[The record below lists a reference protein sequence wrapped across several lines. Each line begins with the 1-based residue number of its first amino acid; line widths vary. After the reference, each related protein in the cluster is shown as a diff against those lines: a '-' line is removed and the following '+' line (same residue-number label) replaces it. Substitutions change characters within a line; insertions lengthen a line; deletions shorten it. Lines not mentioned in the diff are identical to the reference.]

1 MDWKSL
7 LDEVETEDDWPENA
21 QFMKSIERSLRCP
34 ICHATMKA
42 PVILVKCGHSYCSYC
57 IRQSL
62 SMEKTCP
69 LCKQPATEGDIVKN
83 VTVGEITE
91 VFKANRKV
99 MLEMVQKYYT
109 PRKSRKRANSNVEI
123 LQQSTSTSSTDVKRV
138 SSTVEE
144 SQHDGL
150 NPLIV
155 IYYSADSEYSIRKDC
170 QCECPICGEFFP
182 QDIIEVEVEGQQHA
196 STCDGTVHSSSKSAK
211 SFTGFVSDQDIPRQ
225 SLPNLCYKLMK
236 TSEIKKL
243 LQRYSLPTSGSR
255 EQLIERH
262 RQFTLRYNAELDT
275 LNPLPVWKIAQMV
288 VLNEEKSRVSAL
300 QYSLLIAFERKV
312 TCL

>member
-34 ICHATMKA
+34 ICHATKKA

-150 NPLIV
+150 V
-155 IYYSADSEYSIRKDC
+155 
-170 QCECPICGEFFP
+170 
-182 QDIIEVEVEGQQHA
+182 A
-196 STCDGTVHSSSKSAK
+196 SSYSSSDSD
-211 SFTGFVSDQDIPRQ
+211 FV
-225 SLPNLCYKLMK
+225 Y
-236 TSEIKKL
+236 
-243 LQRYSLPTSGSR
+243 
-255 EQLIERH
+255 
-262 RQFTLRYNAELDT
+262 
-275 LNPLPVWKIAQMV
+275 
-288 VLNEEKSRVSAL
+288 EE
-300 QYSLLIAFERKV
+300 
-312 TCL
+312 